1 VARARTTGRVTV
13 ETPGLFETLKAFQ
26 GLERDLRSEAN
37 AELRGAARA
46 CAARLVVELQRAAA
60 ACGVPVAPLVA
71 AAARVKSDRIPVVT
85 IGGAR
90 RVGRHGTPAGRLA
103 WGSEQGS
110 KSSPDRFAAALN
122 PAGYWI
128 APTVERFARSDAV
141 AIYRRAIVDL
151 QRRHGLI

>member
-1 VARARTTGRVTV
+1 MPSGRVTV

-26 GLERDLRSEAN
+26 ALERDLRSEAN
-37 AELRGAARA
+37 AELRSAARA
-46 CAARLVVELQRAAA
+46 CAARLIVDLQRAAA

-71 AAARVKSDRIPVVT
+71 GAARVKSDRIPVVS

-90 RVGRHGTPAGRLA
+90 RVGRHKTPAGRLA

-110 KSSPDRFAAALN
+110 KSSPNRFAAVAN
-122 PAGYWI
+122 AAGYWI
-128 APTVERFARSDAV
+128 APTVERFGRGDAV
-141 AIYRRAIVDL
+141 RIYRRAIYDL